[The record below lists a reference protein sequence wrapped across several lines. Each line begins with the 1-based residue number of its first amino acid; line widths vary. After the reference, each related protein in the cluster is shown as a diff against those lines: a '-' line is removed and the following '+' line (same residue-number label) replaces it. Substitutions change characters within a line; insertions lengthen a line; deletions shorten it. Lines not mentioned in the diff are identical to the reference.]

1 MGAAE
6 RAVAAVYL
14 LGWRLVRHTPERAG
28 RRAAQAVA
36 DHLWRRRG
44 AGVRRLEANLRR
56 VAGPGAEPA
65 HIRALARAGMRSYLR
80 YFYEMFRL
88 PALAPADIAARVHC
102 TGLDRVQDA
111 LAQGRGAVAALP
123 HMGNWDLAGAWV
135 AQQGIPPTTVAERLR
150 PESVFAR
157 FVAFREGLGMEVLP
171 LTGAGNHIAGVLA
184 RRLRAGRLVCL
195 LADRDLTATGVEVEF
210 FGEPAR
216 LPAGPAALA
225 ERTGAALLPVAPWY
239 DGDRLRVDIGPEIP
253 VPPAPTRP
261 ERVRLMT
268 QELARAFEAAI
279 AAHPEDWHMLQPVFT
294 ADTPARRTG
303 DERARAGSVEAS
315 AETSTEPPAAA
326 PRPRPRERGGGAT
339 RKW

>member
-1 MGAAE
+1 MGLAE
-6 RAVAAVYL
+6 RASAAVYL
-14 LGWRLVRHTPERAG
+14 LGWRVVRYAPERAG

-56 VAGPGAEPA
+56 VAGPGAAPE
-65 HIRALARAGMRSYLR
+65 HIRALSRAGMRSYLR
-80 YFYEMFRL
+80 YFYEVFRL
-88 PALAPADIAARVHC
+88 PALPPAEIAARVEC
-102 TGLDRVQDA
+102 TGLERVQEA
-111 LAQGRGAVAALP
+111 LAAGRGVVAALP

-135 AQQGIPPTTVAERLR
+135 ARQQIPPTTVAERLR
-150 PESVFAR
+150 PEALFAR

-195 LADRDLTATGVEVEF
+195 LADRDLTATGLEVEF

-216 LPAGPAALA
+216 LPAGPAVLA

-239 DGDRLRVDIGPEIP
+239 DGDLLRVEVHPEIP
-253 VPPAPTRP
+253 VPEAPTRA

-268 QELARAFEAAI
+268 QKLARAFEAAI
-279 AAHPEDWHMLQPVFT
+279 AAHPEDWHMLQPVFS
-294 ADTPARRTG
+294 ADTPPGAG
-303 DERARAGSVEAS
+303 EERPRVGSVETS
-315 AETSTEPPAAA
+315 AQTSTEPPAAA
-326 PRPRPRERGGGAT
+326 PPPRARERGGGAT